1 MQSDSS
7 PFAIQK
13 RTNLR
18 ISENTALFRLGL
30 VALLALHLGTDR
42 LGAQQPTAMLDV
54 SVGQPTAFVSPT
66 LYGLMTEEI
75 TYSYD
80 DDLYAEMVRN
90 RTLQDHGY
98 GGVAI
103 RVRDE
108 IEDRLSK
115 NLLAGVSQHDA
126 GRLINVDV
134 VAIKAGNQYA
144 VGGLL
149 DQPADLVMSVLELSN
164 RQVSLSECFLGPMCR
179 CS

>member
-18 ISENTALFRLGL
+18 ISENTTLFRLGL

-90 RTLQDHGY
+90 RTLQDHGH
-98 GGVAI
+98 GGVANWNLNNLGTAHATMD
-103 RVRDE
+103 VDATAGPSAA
-108 IEDRLSK
+108 LSCWK
-115 NLLAGVSQHDA
+115 EWD
-126 GRLINVDV
+126 
-134 VAIKAGNQYA
+134 
-144 VGGLL
+144 
-149 DQPADLVMSVLELSN
+149 
-164 RQVSLSECFLGPMCR
+164 
-179 CS
+179 